1 VSGECLCSW
10 CVEARLK
17 ARGAETAELRGL
29 AAYDQA
35 RHLVPAG
42 LRYLRVDDQARSET
56 PGALLNLAPS
66 PWREVRSMY
75 SETHAREAERLALRM
90 RAARERAGASC
101 P

>member
-1 VSGECLCSW
+1 VSGQCLCSW

-17 ARGAETAELRGL
+17 ARDAEAAELRGL
-29 AAYDQA
+29 AAY
-35 RHLVPAG
+35 
-42 LRYLRVDDQARSET
+42 DQARSET

>member
-42 LRYLRVDDQARSET
+42 LRYLRVDDQARSAE
-56 PGALLNLAPS
+56 PRLSAEMARDLL
-66 PWREVRSMY
+66 VR
-75 SETHAREAERLALRM
+75 RLRAM